1 MNRVY
6 LIEVAHT
13 AYRAAWSLQREL
25 FDYANKNQNTHFL
38 VLTEHD
44 PVITIGRTGTL
55 KNLLV
60 PAEYLAQQAI
70 DLVEIDRGG
79 DITFHGPGQIVG
91 YPILD
96 LNGFKRDVHWYLRT
110 LEDVIIG
117 TLQTFDIDAGR
128 IPGLTGVWTGGRK
141 ICAMGIKVTR
151 WVTMHG
157 FALNVNTDLG
167 FFKHIIPC
175 GITDR
180 GVTSISELTGNIV
193 DINQV
198 IKEVV
203 GQFEQVFK
211 VRCIAA
217 PHSLYHTIPTLRKMQ
232 EQQND

>member
-1 MNRVY
+1 M
-6 LIEVAHT
+6 
-13 AYRAAWSLQREL
+13 
-25 FDYANKNQNTHFL
+25 

-44 PVITIGRTGTL
+44 PVITIGRTGTM

-60 PAEYLAQQAI
+60 PPEYLARQGI

-96 LNGFKRDVHWYLRT
+96 LNSFQRDVHWYLRT
-110 LEDVIIG
+110 LEGVIIG
-117 TLQTFDIDAGR
+117 TLQAFNIDAGR
-128 IPGLTGVWTGGRK
+128 IPGLTGVWAGGRK
-141 ICAMGIKVTR
+141 VCAMGIKVTR

-157 FALNVNTDLG
+157 FALNVNTDLE

-175 GITDR
+175 GIADR

-193 DINQV
+193 DINHV
-198 IKEVV
+198 IKELV
-203 GQFEQVFK
+203 GRFEQDFK
-211 VRCIAA
+211 VKCIAA
-217 PHSLYHTIPTLRKMQ
+217 PRSVYQTIPTLLKMQ